1 MISRLRWI
9 YQKRLPIPTCLDL
22 SLLDFS
28 YLAALRPS
36 PSPVRQF
43 QYAIFPKSCARRFL
57 LATPEHFHDIILRAY
72 NRPPRRLPDIR
83 RRYVRFNPTS
93 DRNLGKNLL

>member
-36 PSPVRQF
+36 PNPVRQF
-43 QYAIFPKSCARRFL
+43 RYVQV
-57 LATPEHFHDIILRAY
+57 LATLEHFHDIILRAY